1 MSEILGHD
9 VNGRPLRAG
18 DRVVY
23 VGPTDTSHVAPRLA
37 WCLGV
42 PLRVIGPGEDWA
54 RELACEPVVMIE
66 GGDSLHVTC
75 ADVRRLDDRTDH
87 QPSDFTFDSLM
98 DHLKSGVPA

>member
-18 DRVVY
+18 DKVV
-23 VGPTDTSHVAPRLA
+23 VLSADKAPRFKGAIVTVLGPTTSPYQGDIDRGDVDID
-37 WCLGV
+37 V
-42 PLRVIGPGEDWA
+42 PHPDGGWFGATPHENLRRVDQKP
-54 RELACEPVVMIE
+54 
-66 GGDSLHVTC
+66 
-75 ADVRRLDDRTDH
+75 DH

>member
-18 DRVVY
+18 DRVEVAGPAQWGHGQCGVA
-23 VGPTDTSHVAPRLA
+23 VGEEPNQR
-37 WCLGV
+37 
-42 PLRVIGPGEDWA
+42 RFPGEL
-54 RELACEPVVMIE
+54 ELHMDGHALP
-66 GGDSLHVTC
+66 DRC
-75 ADVRRLDDRTDH
+75 AMPGHLRRIDDRTDH